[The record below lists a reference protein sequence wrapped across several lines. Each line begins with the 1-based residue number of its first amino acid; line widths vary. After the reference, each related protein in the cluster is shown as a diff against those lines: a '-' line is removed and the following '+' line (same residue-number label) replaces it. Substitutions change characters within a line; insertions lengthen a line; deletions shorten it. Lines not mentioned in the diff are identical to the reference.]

1 MTNWSELNHAYG
13 SADDLPAILDA
24 LSPDPNAPSW
34 GELCSRVCHQ
44 GTVYSASAPVLP
56 RLLALVRAYTGAD
69 RVSPL
74 QLAGAIANSQD
85 RSKGFDLEPYRGDI
99 EELASLARETL
110 ARRDLSRIDFIYL
123 LHAMLALE
131 GDSLWGDPQFGVGF
145 GLADGEFGG
154 ECPHC
159 DTGLQI
165 VIGEHGFFVTD
176 EEWVN
181 RAQTPR
187 NAVVPAEAISLR
199 GVGARLH
206 RLAHEANQAQVA
218 DWLRHVFGHANCPA
232 CEKPFAVEEAIAR
245 TAA

>member
-24 LSPDPNAPSW
+24 LSPDPNASSW
-34 GELCSRVCHQ
+34 GELWNRVCHQ

-56 RLLALVRAYTGAD
+56 RLLTLANAYAGAD

-74 QLAGAIANSQD
+74 QLAGAIVISQD
-85 RSKGFDLEPYRGDI
+85 RSEGFDLEPYRDVI

-110 ARRDLSRIDFIYL
+110 AQRDLSRIDFIYL
-123 LHAMLALE
+123 LQAALALE
-131 GDSLWGDPQFGVGF
+131 GNALWSEGLF
-145 GLADGEFGG
+145 GLADGELAG

-159 DTGLQI
+159 DTALQI
-165 VIGEHGFFVTD
+165 VIGEYGFFVMD

-181 RAQTPR
+181 RPQTPR
-187 NAVVPAEAISLR
+187 NAVAPAEAISLR

-206 RLAHEANQAQVA
+206 WLAREANQAQVA

-232 CEKPFAVEEAIAR
+232 CKERFAVEEAIAR